1 MGAWGIAENLRCFGE
16 AMSTGQLIF
25 VGLGIA
31 TILSSIDFSSLL
43 NKIEKKVKEADTVN
57 PTPVIVCKDN
67 LVEIVQKWQTLKDA
81 CLESKL
87 TDAVNKLDEIFPMLI
102 KVDK

>member
-1 MGAWGIAENLRCFGE
+1 
-16 AMSTGQLIF
+16 MSTGQLIF
-25 VGLGIA
+25 LGLGI
-31 TILSSIDFSSLL
+31 IIVLSSIDFSSLL
-43 NKIEKKVKEADTVN
+43 NRIEKKVKEVDAIN
-57 PTPVIVCKDN
+57 PTSIIVRKDS

-87 TDAVNKLDEIFPMLI
+87 TEAVNKLDEIFPMLI